1 MTRPDFVAL
10 GDWGTTRLRLYLAQ
24 GDIIHGERSGPGI
37 GTLTVRP
44 LEALRAALAP
54 WRAAHGINRVVL
66 CGMAGS
72 RNGLREATY
81 LSLPAERRHWARHP
95 LTFDAEG
102 LAISIG
108 AGLSRVDAG
117 GVADV
122 VRGEETQVFGAL
134 GIDPALR
141 LGRHWLV
148 LPGTHSKWV
157 QLEDSSIVRFTTYIT
172 GELFGLLKD
181 HSTLLRAGA
190 KAVAG
195 VGIGGGQGIGAG
207 EGRGA
212 FAVGQG
218 IEGGEDVDAEG
229 FTAGLQRSQQHAAG
243 LAAAVFEAR
252 SAQLIQG
259 RSHGWATEF
268 LSGLLIGSEIR
279 AALEAAREPRY
290 VTLIGDPRLTARYRR
305 ALTQYAIEAVELDG
319 DRCVVA
325 GLLLLANAALED
337 P

>member
-1 MTRPDFVAL
+1 MTRSDYVAL

-24 GDIIHGERSGPGI
+24 GDTIQDRCTGPGI
-37 GTLTVRP
+37 GTLTVPP

-72 RNGLREATY
+72 RNGLREAPY
-81 LSLPAERRHWARHP
+81 LPLPAERLDWASHP
-95 LTFDAEG
+95 LAFDAEG

-108 AGLSRVDAG
+108 PGLSRVDEG
-117 GVADV
+117 GTADV
-122 VRGEETQVFGAL
+122 MRGEETQVFGAL
-134 GIDPALR
+134 GIDRALR

-190 KAVAG
+190 MAL
-195 VGIGGGQGIGAG
+195 AG
-207 EGRGA
+207 EGIGD
-212 FAVGQG
+212 VQG
-218 IEGGEDVDAEG
+218 IEGGEDVDADEG

-252 SAQLIQG
+252 SARLIQG

-290 VTLIGDPRLTARYRR
+290 MTLIGDPRLTARYRR